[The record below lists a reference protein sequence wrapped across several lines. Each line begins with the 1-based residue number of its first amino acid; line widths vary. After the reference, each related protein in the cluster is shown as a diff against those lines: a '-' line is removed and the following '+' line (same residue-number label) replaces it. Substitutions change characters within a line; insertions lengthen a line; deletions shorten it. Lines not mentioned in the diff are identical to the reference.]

1 MPANSTRSP
10 RAAAIPDAIR
20 SAVLSE
26 PWAITDNGLRRVLA
40 VVSRAEMPTSLEQ
53 ALGQPKEQ
61 TRLVTVR
68 NGIATI
74 PVSGV
79 LVRRASWFDAMCG
92 AVDYVTLARELRSVL
107 DDPAVTAVVLHFN
120 TPGGE
125 VASCS
130 ELALQ
135 IRAGRDIKPI
145 HAYVGDMCCSAGYWL
160 ASQCTEIHVSATALT
175 GNLGVRMTGVDASR
189 RLKREGLEVVDIISS
204 ETPAKAHDLTKDDGR
219 ARCLK
224 IVNDLAAVLF
234 ADVAEGRGVDV
245 DAVKEQYGRGAI
257 FVGADAVTHG
267 LADAVTTYEALLA
280 SLTAAE
286 RGEPH
291 EVTMP
296 ASRAG
301 GRKPS
306 RPNAKKNTPAPKA
319 SAKPKAS
326 EEDKEKPEDADAE
339 MDEDL
344 DDEDDEEEPTA
355 SEEGAD
361 DADDDDEEQPTDS
374 KASFIARGIA
384 QENARVM
391 GIIGAYSEQ
400 FGLSALE
407 PLLADTS
414 CSVEAGAARLL
425 KAKAGKRMVRIGAL
439 RGDDASLR
447 NAPRTE
453 PQASTNGL
461 KPLASRMLRHLAQT
475 NPSAAPAAFRA
486 PSR

>member
-1 MPANSTRSP
+1 MPARTTRSP
-10 RAAAIPDAIR
+10 RAASIPDAIH

-26 PWAITDNGLRRVLA
+26 PWAITDNGLRRVLT
-40 VVSRAEMPTSLEQ
+40 VVSRMELPTALEQ
-53 ALGQPKEQ
+53 IPGQPTREG
-61 TRLVTVR
+61 RLVSIR
-68 NGIATI
+68 DGIATI
-74 PVSGV
+74 PVTGV
-79 LVRRASWFDAMCG
+79 LVRRASFFDAMCG

-107 DDPAVTAVVLHFN
+107 DDPAISAVVLHFN

-160 ASQCTEIHVSATALT
+160 ASQCSQIHVSATALT

-224 IVNDLAAVLF
+224 IVNELAAVLF
-234 ADVAEGRGVDV
+234 ADVAAGRGVEV

-301 GRKPS
+301 GRKTS
-306 RPNAKKNTPAPKA
+306 RPSAKKATPAPKA
-319 SAKPKAS
+319 ATKPKAS
-326 EEDKEKPEDADAE
+326 EEEKPEDEEAASD
-339 MDEDL
+339 MDEEL
-344 DDEDDEEEPTA
+344 EE
-355 SEEGAD
+355 
-361 DADDDDEEQPTDS
+361 DDDEEDLDASTDETDEDE
-374 KASFIARGIA
+374 KEKPASTTAGLIAQGIA
-384 QENARVM
+384 QENARVT
-391 GIIGAYSEQ
+391 GIIESYSEQ
-400 FGLSALE
+400 FGLDALA
-407 PLLADTS
+407 PLIADTS
-414 CSVEAGAARLL
+414 CSVEAAAARLL

-439 RGDDASLR
+439 KGDDAKLR
-447 NAPRTE
+447 DSQRTE
-453 PQASTNGL
+453 SQAGTAGL